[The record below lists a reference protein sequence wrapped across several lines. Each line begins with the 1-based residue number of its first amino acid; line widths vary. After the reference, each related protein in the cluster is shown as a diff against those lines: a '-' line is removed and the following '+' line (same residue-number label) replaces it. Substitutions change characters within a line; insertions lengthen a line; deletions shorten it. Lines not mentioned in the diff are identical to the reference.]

1 VRNPI
6 RKAVLAAASTL
17 FAAAAFAQQDR
28 SVVTVNGTPIKQ
40 QAVIERLWSAYGP
53 ATLDQMVQEE
63 LIRQEAAKQKVAPSK
78 EEVERRMK
86 LIRDRF
92 ADQAAFEDNL
102 KKNGTT
108 PDAVRKTIEEQVL
121 REELVTKAKKIAV
134 TDKDEKEY
142 FDSNKDKLAS
152 PEAVH
157 LHHLLVANEQQ
168 AKDLVVALRAGAD
181 FSKLAKELSLDAASK
196 PNGGDLGFI
205 SKGILVPDIEKAA
218 FTLKSG
224 QISDPIPSNLGFHI
238 LKVSEKRSPEPADYK
253 KIKADLKRA
262 LIAQKITQAWPD
274 YLKELQATAKI
285 ESPAATAA
293 APTAPAPK
301 Q

>member
-6 RKAVLAAASTL
+6 RKTALAAA
-17 FAAAAFAQQDR
+17 AALAATAVFAQQDR
-28 SVVTVNGTPIKQ
+28 PVVTVNGTPIKQ
-40 QAVIERLWSAYGP
+40 GTVIERLWNAYGP

-63 LIRQEAAKQKVAPSK
+63 LIRQEAAKQKVSASK
-78 EEVERRMK
+78 EEVDRRVK

-92 ADQAAFEDNL
+92 TDQAAYEANL
-102 KKNGTT
+102 KKSGAT
-108 PDAVRKTIEEQVL
+108 PDAVRKQIEEQVL
-121 REELVTKAKKIAV
+121 REELVTKAKKIVV
-134 TDKDEKEY
+134 TEKDEKEY

-157 LHHLLVANEQQ
+157 LHHLLVAGEQQ

-181 FSKLAKELSLDAASK
+181 FGKLAKELSLDTASK

-205 SKGILVPDIEKAA
+205 SKGILVPEIEKAA
-218 FTLKSG
+218 FVMKAG
-224 QISDPIPSNLGFHI
+224 DISDPIPSNLGFHI
-238 LKVSEKRSPEPADYK
+238 LKVSEKRSPEPAEYK

-274 YLKELQATAKI
+274 YMKELQAAARI
-285 ESPAATAA
+285 ETPASTAA
-293 APTAPAPK
+293 APAAPAPK